1 MNKIKQFFA
10 RPKSISTCV
19 LIFGIILIVAGFC
32 VPPVGVIDG
41 SVLTGLGEIF
51 AFSASID
58 GLNYLAAKIPAQQL
72 QPKQEEEKEEKEVKE
87 Y

>member
-1 MNKIKQFFA
+1 MNKIKQFFSK
-10 RPKSISTCV
+10 PKSISTCV
-19 LIFGIILIVAGFC
+19 LVFGVILIIAGFC

-58 GLNYLAAKIPAQQL
+58 GLSYLTAKIPAQQL
-72 QPKQEEEKEEKEVKE
+72 QPKQEEEKEVKE
-87 Y
+87 

>member
-1 MNKIKQFFA
+1 MNKIKQFFSK
-10 RPKSISTCV
+10 PKSISTCV
-19 LIFGIILIVAGFC
+19 LIFGVCLIIAGFC

-58 GLNYLAAKIPAQQL
+58 GLSYLKEKLPAQQL
-72 QPKQEEEKEEKEVKE
+72 QPKQEEEKE
-87 Y
+87 

>member
-1 MNKIKQFFA
+1 MNKIKQFFS
-10 RPKSISTCV
+10 RQKSISTCV
-19 LIFGIILIVAGFC
+19 LVFGIVLIIAGFC

-58 GLNYLAAKIPAQQL
+58 GLNYLTAKIPTQQL
-72 QPKQEEEKEEKEVKE
+72 QPKQEEQEEVKE
-87 Y
+87 

>member
-10 RPKSISTCV
+10 KPKSISTCV
-19 LIFGIILIVAGFC
+19 LIFGIALIVAGFC

-51 AFSASID
+51 AFAASID
-58 GLNYLAAKIPAQQL
+58 GLNYLTAKIPSQQL
-72 QPKQEEEKEEKEVKE
+72 QPKPEEETEK
-87 Y
+87 

>member
-10 RPKSISTCV
+10 KPKSISTCV
-19 LIFGIILIVAGFC
+19 LIFGICLIIAGFC

-58 GLNYLAAKIPAQQL
+58 GLNYLTAKLPAQQS
-72 QPKQEEEKEEKEVKE
+72 QPKQEEEIEK
-87 Y
+87 

>member
-1 MNKIKQFFA
+1 MKIKQFFA

-72 QPKQEEEKEEKEVKE
+72 QPQQEEEKEEKEVKE
-87 Y
+87 

>member
-1 MNKIKQFFA
+1 MNKIKQFFSK
-10 RPKSISTCV
+10 PKSISICV
-19 LIFGIILIVAGFC
+19 LIFGICLIIAGFC

-58 GLNYLAAKIPAQQL
+58 GLNYLTAKIPSQQS
-72 QPKQEEEKEEKEVKE
+72 QPKQGEEIEEKE
-87 Y
+87 

>member
-1 MNKIKQFFA
+1 MNKIKQFFSK
-10 RPKSISTCV
+10 PKSISICV
-19 LIFGIILIVAGFC
+19 LIFGICLIIAGFC

-58 GLNYLAAKIPAQQL
+58 GLSYLAAKIPTQQL
-72 QPKQEEEKEEKEVKE
+72 QSKQEEEKE
-87 Y
+87 

>member
-10 RPKSISTCV
+10 KPKSISTCV
-19 LIFGIILIVAGFC
+19 LIFGICLIIAGFC

-58 GLNYLAAKIPAQQL
+58 GLNYLTAKIPSQQS
-72 QPKQEEEKEEKEVKE
+72 QPKQGEEIEEKE
-87 Y
+87 

>member
-1 MNKIKQFFA
+1 MNRVKQFFSK
-10 RPKSISTCV
+10 PKSISTCV
-19 LIFGIILIVAGFC
+19 LVFGVILIIAGFC

-58 GLNYLAAKIPAQQL
+58 GLNYLTAKIPAQQL
-72 QPKQEEEKEEKEVKE
+72 QPKQEEQEEVKE
-87 Y
+87 

>member
-1 MNKIKQFFA
+1 MNKIKQFFSK
-10 RPKSISTCV
+10 PKSISICV
-19 LIFGIILIVAGFC
+19 LIFGICLIIAGFC

-58 GLNYLAAKIPAQQL
+58 GLSYLKEKLPAQQS
-72 QPKQEEEKEEKEVKE
+72 QPKPEEEIDLK
-87 Y
+87 

>member
-10 RPKSISTCV
+10 KPKSTSICV
-19 LIFGIILIVAGFC
+19 LIFGICLIIAGFC

-58 GLNYLAAKIPAQQL
+58 GLNYLTSKLPTQQL
-72 QPKQEEEKEEKEVKE
+72 QPRFEEKEEEVKE
-87 Y
+87 

>member
-1 MNKIKQFFA
+1 MNKIKQFF
-10 RPKSISTCV
+10 RKPKSISILV
-19 LIFGIILIVAGFC
+19 LIFGICLIIAGFC

-58 GLNYLAAKIPAQQL
+58 GLSYLTAKIPAQQL
-72 QPKQEEEKEEKEVKE
+72 QPQQEEEKDLKE
-87 Y
+87 

>member
-1 MNKIKQFFA
+1 MNRIKQFFS

-19 LIFGIILIVAGFC
+19 LVFGICLIIAGFC

-51 AFSASID
+51 AFAASID
-58 GLNYLAAKIPAQQL
+58 GLNYLTAKIPAQQL
-72 QPKQEEEKEEKEVKE
+72 QPKTEEKEEE
-87 Y
+87 